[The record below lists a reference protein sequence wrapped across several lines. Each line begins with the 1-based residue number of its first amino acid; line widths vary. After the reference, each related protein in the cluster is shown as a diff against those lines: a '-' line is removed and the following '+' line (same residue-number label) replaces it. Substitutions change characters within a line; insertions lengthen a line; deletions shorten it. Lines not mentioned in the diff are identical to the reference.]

1 MIEADSLRTEAES
14 LVRML
19 PDFRFE
25 SGRSDAKHAGT
36 VARRKP
42 GLGEKFWQ
50 YRRYTPGEPITR
62 IDWRRSASS
71 DSTFVRDS
79 ELETAQTILFWCD
92 SSAGF
97 EWSSSEKY
105 RTKADNAKIMATTLG
120 AMFVSNGERVGVLGS
135 QRRPSFGTRAVDR
148 LARELC
154 ISNKEYFPPPPK
166 NPAFIVVISDF
177 YNSIEDWH
185 NRLRSYGEK
194 TLNGVLLAISDP
206 AEEYFPFRGRTQFQT
221 PDSSRKHI
229 IGRAEEVRKNYLDKF
244 ANHRFQLREL
254 ATTIGWRL
262 FEHTTD
268 TKIVTAVANLL
279 QVLDTRGRKF

>member
-1 MIEADSLRTEAES
+1 MIEADSLRAEAES
-14 LVRML
+14 LVRQL

-71 DSTFVRDS
+71 DLLYVRDS
-79 ELETAQTILFWCD
+79 ELETAQTVLFWCD

-97 EWSSSEKY
+97 EWSSSESR
-105 RTKADNAKIMATTLG
+105 RTKADNAKIIATTLG

-148 LARELC
+148 LAREIC
-154 ISNKEYFPPPPK
+154 TSNNDYFPAPPK

-177 YNSIEDWH
+177 YNSIDDWH
-185 NRLRSYGEK
+185 RRLRSFGERN
-194 TLNGVLLAISDP
+194 LNGVLLAISDP
-206 AEEYFPFRGRTQFQT
+206 AEEYFPFKGRTQFQT

-229 IGRAEEVRKNYLDKF
+229 IGRAEEIRKNYLDRL
-244 ANHRFQLREL
+244 AEHRLQLRKL
-254 ATTIGWRL
+254 ATTIRWRL
-262 FEHTTD
+262 VEHTTD
-268 TKIVTAVANLL
+268 AKVITGIANLL
-279 QVLDTRGRKF
+279 HVLDTRGRKF